1 MKQLNEVVREKDEQ
15 IKTVETENE
24 RKLREKME
32 EVEREREFKS

>member
-1 MKQLNEVVREKDEQ
+1 MKQLNEVVREKDEM

-32 EVEREREFKS
+32 EVEREREFKA